1 MTHDGHPIVTACV
14 PAWNAG
20 RFLARS
26 LSALAAQDCAGLH
39 VLVSVDASTDDTAA
53 VAARFAAADP
63 RFRVVVQPR
72 RLGWVGNCNAL
83 LAAADG
89 DYAAFA
95 PHDDEPPPDYFSRA
109 VTALVEDPG
118 ASLAFAEVDWHRE
131 SGGVERVGFPDLDGL
146 DAPVARARVLAR
158 QLTTDNRWFVPYR
171 GVFRLAQARAI
182 GGLRKHRGGEFA
194 ADWPWL
200 MALALRGRFV
210 QLPGAAW
217 RKHFE
222 PGSHSRRLWGTTPP
236 WRRAGAALAC
246 FAEIR
251 RARLGFP
258 AQALLAAGLAA
269 GVVRDQG
276 GSAGRKLARGLRPA
290 RAEVCIP

>member
-1 MTHDGHPIVTACV
+1 MMRDGSPIVTACV

-26 LSALAAQDCAGLH
+26 LAALAAQDCAGLR
-39 VLVSVDASTDDTAA
+39 VLVSVDLSTDDTAA

-63 RFRVVVQPR
+63 RFRVLVQPR

-83 LAAADG
+83 LAAAEG

-109 VTALVEDPG
+109 VAALAADPR

-131 SGGVERVGFPDLDGL
+131 DGRVERVGFPDLDGRDTPL
-146 DAPVARARVLAR
+146 ARARVLAR
-158 QLTTDNRWFVPYR
+158 QLTADNRWFVPYR
-171 GVFRLAQARAI
+171 GVFRVAQAREI
-182 GGLRKHRGGEFA
+182 GWLRKHRGGEFA

-200 MALALRGRFV
+200 MALALRGGFV
-210 QLPGAAW
+210 PLPGAAW

-246 FAEIR
+246 LAEIR
-251 RARLGFP
+251 RARAGFRAQVLLG
-258 AQALLAAGLAA
+258 AELAA

-276 GSAGRKLARGLRPA
+276 RAAGRKLVRGRRPP
-290 RAEVCIP
+290 EVEACHP